1 MFRESLDPA
10 EYRPPWMS
18 DSSNTT
24 DATDATDTNDTNDAN
39 DNNDTVAEP
48 QVCI

>member
-18 DSSNTT
+18 DSSNTA
-24 DATDATDTNDTNDAN
+24 DATDANHADDND
-39 DNNDTVAEP
+39 DTVAEP
-48 QVCI
+48 QV

>member
-18 DSSNTT
+18 DSSNTA
-24 DATDATDTNDTNDAN
+24 DATDAND
-39 DNNDTVAEP
+39 DTVAEP
-48 QVCI
+48 QV